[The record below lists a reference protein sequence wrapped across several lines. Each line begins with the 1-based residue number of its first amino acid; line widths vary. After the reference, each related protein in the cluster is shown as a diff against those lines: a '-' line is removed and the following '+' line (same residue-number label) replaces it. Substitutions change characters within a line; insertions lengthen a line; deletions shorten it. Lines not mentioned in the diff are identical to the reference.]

1 MGDTPTTKWKSTLL
15 ATAPQLYRHRV
26 TLRGADFT
34 ARANAMSN
42 CKLIKLGLA
51 TVMLASASAVSNA
64 VDAVRG
70 PAYPPVRG
78 PAYPPPPPPVPL
90 FHNWTGFYA
99 GGHLGVGWADGG
111 SAGFIGGGQVGYNFQ
126 VNPQWVLG
134 VEADIAGTTI
144 KDSVSAA
151 VIGPGAVLTANAT
164 ASLDWVSTFAARFG
178 YAFDRWLVYG
188 KVGGAWAH
196 TSATVTS
203 GINGIT
209 FGSISV
215 DQTASGW
222 MLGVGTEYALW
233 NNWSAKVE
241 YNMMDFGNDSPFADN
256 KFHVFKA
263 GINYRFGGPGGA
275 F

>member
-1 MGDTPTTKWKSTLL
+1 
-15 ATAPQLYRHRV
+15 
-26 TLRGADFT
+26 
-34 ARANAMSN
+34 MSN

-64 VDAVRG
+64 VDVVRG

-78 PAYPPPPPPVPL
+78 PAYPPPLPPVPL
-90 FHNWTGFYA
+90 FYNWTGFYV
-99 GGHLGVGWADGG
+99 GGHIGVGWADGG
-111 SAGFIGGGQVGYNFQ
+111 SSGFLGGGQVGYNYQ
-126 VNPQWVLG
+126 INPQWVLG

-178 YAFDRWLVYG
+178 YAFDRWLVYS

-196 TSATVTS
+196 ASATVTS

-222 MLGVGTEYALW
+222 MLGVGTEYALS